1 MSIKVGI
8 NGLGRIGRCIIRAIC
23 EYDVAGIDIVA
34 ANTSQTTD
42 YYARLL
48 QYDSVHG
55 KFTGDVKIQNGDIA
69 IGRHLIKMSH
79 QKDPQTIPWGKLGVD
94 IVFECTGKFKSH
106 KEASKHIAAGAKKVL
121 ISAPSDDA
129 DATIVYGV
137 NNNALLSDHDII
149 SVGSCTTNA
158 IAPLAKVLNDE
169 IGIKEGYLTTIHSF
183 TNDQRIL
190 DNSHKDP
197 RRARASSL
205 SMIPTSTGAAKAIGV
220 VLPELS
226 GRLSGSAIRVPVPN
240 VSLIDFTF
248 NASKKCSVDEVNAI
262 IEKVVH
268 GKMKGVIDFAR
279 DELVSI
285 DFNHTPHSTV
295 FDPYETKVINNM
307 IRILSWY
314 DNEWGY
320 SNRMVDVAK
329 LIGKF
334 LK

>member
-1 MSIKVGI
+1 MSIKIGI

-23 EYDVAGIDIVA
+23 EYNVSGIEIVA
-34 ANTSQTTD
+34 ANSGQSAEA
-42 YYARLL
+42 YLNLL
-48 QYDSVHG
+48 KYDSVHG
-55 KFTGDVKIQNGDIA
+55 RFACDVSIKNGDIH
-69 IGRHLIKMSH
+69 IGKHVIKMIN
-79 QKDPQTIPWGKLGVD
+79 QRDPEEAPWGKLGVD
-94 IVFECTGKFKSH
+94 IVFECTGKFTKH
-106 KEASKHIAAGAKKVL
+106 KDAMKHIKAGAKKVL

-129 DATIVYGV
+129 DVTIVYGV
-137 NNNALLSDHDII
+137 NNQALTSNHNII

-158 IAPLAKVLNDE
+158 IAPLAKILNDD
-169 IGIKEGYLTTIHSF
+169 IGIAEGYLTTIHAY
-183 TNDQRIL
+183 TNDQNIL

-197 RRARASSL
+197 RRARASNL
-205 SMIPTSTGAAKAIGV
+205 SMIPTSTGAAKAIGQ

-248 NASKKCSVDEVNAI
+248 NAEKKVDANYVNAL
-262 IEKVVH
+262 IEKAAK
-268 GKMKGVIDFAR
+268 GSMKGVIDIAY
-279 DELVSI
+279 DKLVSI
-285 DFNHTPHSTV
+285 DFNHTPYSTI
-295 FDPYETKVINNM
+295 FDPHETKIINNM
-307 IRILSWY
+307 VRVLSWY

>member
-8 NGLGRIGRCIIRAIC
+8 NGLGRIGRCIVRAIC
-23 EYDVAGIDIVA
+23 EYDVEGIEIVA
-34 ANTSQTTD
+34 ANTSQAAE
-42 YYARLL
+42 YYAHLL
-48 QYDSVHG
+48 KYDSVHG
-55 KFTGDVKIQNGDIA
+55 RFPGDVEIKNGDIA
-69 IGRHLIKMSH
+69 IGKHLIKMSH
-79 QKDPQTIPWGKLGVD
+79 QRDPENIPWGELGVD

-106 KEASKHIAAGAKKVL
+106 KDSSKHIAAGAKKVL
-121 ISAPSDDA
+121 ISAPSDNA

-137 NNNALLSDHDII
+137 NNEALLSEHDIV

-169 IGIKEGYLTTIHSF
+169 VGIKEGYLTTIHSY

-248 NASKKCSVDEVNAI
+248 NTDKKCTVEEVNAI
-262 IEKVVH
+262 IEKASR
-268 GKMKGVIDFAR
+268 GKMHGVIDFAR

-285 DFNHTPHSTV
+285 DFNHTPYSTV
-295 FDPYETKVINNM
+295 FDPYETKTVSNM
-307 IRILSWY
+307 VRVLSWY

-320 SNRMVDVAK
+320 SNRMVDVAR
-329 LIGKF
+329 LIGRF